1 MKPSTDKPS
10 LYRLAFL
17 NQYNAILL
25 GGAGLF
31 SLATSSWLPAIV
43 GAGLEVLLMTFVPDS
58 GTFKRWAAQRSAR
71 QAQEQ
76 LKRETQALLSHLGR
90 DYSERFLVLEQVA
103 SEIQNLSK
111 ENESLDARLVGDE
124 LQKIDQILHSFLR
137 MAMVHQRLNRSL
149 DENPIRE
156 IQADMSETQRQLR
169 TERDGRVQASL
180 AQALSLAEKRL
191 RQNEK
196 IAGAAKAL
204 AVQME
209 TLEKSLNY
217 LKSHIVAIGTR
228 EELADELD
236 GLVSAVDSV
245 EQVEVETRDALD
257 DLHRTAVADGRR
269 VALKS

>member
-1 MKPSTDKPS
+1 MKPTTDKPS

-31 SLATSSWLPAIV
+31 ALATYSWLPAVV
-43 GAGLEVLLMTFVPDS
+43 GAGLEALWMTFVPDS
-58 GTFKRWAAQRSAR
+58 GVFKRWATQRNAR

-76 LKRETQALLSHLGR
+76 LKQEAQALLSHLGR
-90 DYSERFLVLEQVA
+90 DYGERFLALEQVA
-103 SEIQNLSK
+103 EEIQSLSK

-124 LQKIDQILHSFLR
+124 LQKIGQILHSFLR
-137 MAMVHQRLNRSL
+137 MATVHQRLTRFL
-149 DENPIRE
+149 DENPARE
-156 IQADMSETQRQLR
+156 IQADMVENQRQLR

-191 RQNEK
+191 KQNER

-204 AVQME
+204 GVQMD

-228 EELADELD
+228 QELADELD
-236 GLVSAVDSV
+236 GLVQAVDSV
-245 EQVEVETRDALD
+245 EQVEVETRDVLD
-257 DLHRTAVADGRR
+257 DLHRTAVASGQR